1 MIEMSLGDLDYRILT
16 AVDGKAARQVLQS
29 DEAIDLLLTDIVMPN
44 GVCGLE
50 IGKIGKR
57 STASAIGARGCRRVG
72 LPPRLREPGRPRVW
86 FDFPRKAVPADG
98 PCRHDSRC
106 AQQRQKVSC
115 ASRRF
120 GRHRRRTPECA
131 RASASADRRRRRHR
145 RVKIGAHCPRQTS
158 IRSGVIRFPVISRL
172 WVLLPGSVQHKFPLR
187 RAAS

>member
-1 MIEMSLGDLDYRILT
+1 MMHGQTILLVEDQPDVRDMIEMSLGDLDYRILT

-72 LPPRLREPGRPRVW
+72 LPPRLRETGRPRVW

-106 AQQRQKVSC
+106 AQRRQKVSC

-120 GRHRRRTPECA
+120 GRHRPRTPSA
-131 RASASADRRRRRHR
+131 REHLHR
-145 RVKIGAHCPRQTS
+145 RIGAVDAIVAS
-158 IRSGVIRFPVISRL
+158 KSGRIVPV
-172 WVLLPGSVQHKFPLR
+172 KR
-187 RAAS
+187 R